1 MFKRALT
8 LTVVAAAIATTN
20 AYSHTAALRSCAVV
34 CDATFTAAS
43 GGRQR
48 RVQHVVARDTCYERC
63 ESTFDAFVPSPELAQ
78 GDDDDDWHTGG
89 MDADPQQLLEMCT
102 GAPTTTAPATTTESA
117 TTIDA
122 STITTE
128 SATTNDASTI
138 TTESATTESAT
149 TNDAS
154 TISESATTDYSTEL
168 PATTIAG
175 MDCTLDGE
183 VIDCKNLAEALDE
196 IAQKRRSMMCV
207 IADLTLDVYDTI
219 FCQRQ
224 RRAGHTADRSDCE
237 AACQNTYDAIGDLP
251 VPENMPTRDDKQAK
265 VDCKSGC
272 SIAWDAAGGMEQCV
286 LDSCSAEK
294 SACDSSEACSADVV
308 AIDGDD
314 EDPVC
319 VESSPTF
326 SEKACNELM
335 YYDDDAESNKRYTD
349 EMRAILDASAEYKA
363 LTTCIVTSCEG
374 VAEYDLWDMCRL
386 IPEAKADLKT
396 AVAKAKA
403 EMGMDSA
410 VSAAA
415 RLLTVVVAV
424 AVALVW

>member
-20 AYSHTAALRSCAVV
+20 AYSHNAALSSCEGV

-63 ESTFDAFVPSPELAQ
+63 ESTFDDFVPSPETLALAR
-78 GDDDDDWHTGG
+78 GDDDDAWHTGG

-102 GAPTTTAPATTTESA
+102 GAPAQGFDGNWVATTTAPATT
-117 TTIDA
+117 
-122 STITTE
+122 
-128 SATTNDASTI
+128 
-138 TTESATTESAT
+138 
-149 TNDAS
+149 
-154 TISESATTDYSTEL
+154 TEL

-175 MDCTLDGE
+175 MNCTLNGE
-183 VIDCKNLAEALDE
+183 VLDCKNLAEALDE
-196 IAQKRRSMMCV
+196 IAQQRRSMMCV

-294 SACDSSEACSADVV
+294 SACDSSKACSADVV

-335 YYDDDAESNKRYTD
+335 YYDDDAESNKRHTD